1 MGHFTVLTDNYK
13 YLFAAMDK
21 EIKYYIG
28 IDIGG
33 TKTAVLLIDSN
44 GKVLKRAQDVTSVGQ
59 NAWKSSVDQMKE
71 MINQL
76 KEIESIE
83 SIGISCGGPLDSKKG
98 LILSPPNLPGW
109 DNVPI
114 TEILQSEF
122 EVPVFL
128 ENDAN
133 AGALAEWRYGAGKG
147 LKNVIFLTFGTGL
160 GAGIIING
168 RLLNGT
174 NDNGGEVGHIRLDDD
189 GPMGYHKRGSFE
201 GFCSGTG
208 LAQMMSFEL
217 LCLAEEIGQ
226 KEMLK
231 RYKMPG
237 EVTGR
242 DVVEWAKENDEL
254 ALKVVEKSGKY
265 LGKGLS
271 ILIDI
276 INPELIIIGSM
287 GVRLGDLL
295 FNPAQKVIEREAL
308 PGAVSVCKIM
318 PAALGESIGDYA
330 ALCVA
335 LKGEDN

>member
-1 MGHFTVLTDNYK
+1 MKH
-13 YLFAAMDK
+13 
-21 EIKYYIG
+21 YIG

-44 GKVLKRAQDVTSVGQ
+44 GKVIERTQTATEIGKDAWKTSVVG
-59 NAWKSSVDQMKE
+59 MKE
-71 MINQL
+71 KIKQL
-76 KEIESIE
+76 LKLEKVE
-83 SIGISCGGPLDSKKG
+83 SIGISCGGPLDSRKG

-109 DNVPI
+109 DEIPI
-114 TEILQSEF
+114 TDIFQTEFGIPAYLQ
-122 EVPVFL
+122 
-128 ENDAN
+128 NDAN
-133 AGALAEWRYGAGKG
+133 AGALAEWKFGAGKG
-147 LKNVIFLTFGTGL
+147 YNNVIFLTFGTGL
-160 GAGIIING
+160 GAGIIVNG
-168 RLLNGT
+168 KLLSGT
-174 NDNGGEVGHIRLDDD
+174 NDYGGEVGHIRLEDD
-189 GPMGYHKRGSFE
+189 GPIGYHKRGSFE

-226 KEMLK
+226 KEMLS

-242 DVVEWAKENDEL
+242 DVVEWAKNKDTL
-254 ALKVVEKSGKY
+254 ALSVVEKSGLY

-276 INPELIIIGSM
+276 INPELIIVGSM

-295 FNPAQKVIEREAL
+295 FEPARKVIEKEAV
-308 PGAVSVCKIM
+308 PGAASVCKIV
-318 PAALGESIGDYA
+318 PAALGEAIGDYA

-335 LKGEDN
+335 LKDDND